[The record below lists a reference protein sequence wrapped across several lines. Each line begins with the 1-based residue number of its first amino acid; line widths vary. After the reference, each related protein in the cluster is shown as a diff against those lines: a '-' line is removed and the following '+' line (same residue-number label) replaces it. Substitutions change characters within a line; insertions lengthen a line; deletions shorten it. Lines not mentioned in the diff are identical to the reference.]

1 MDFRLLKANSILV
14 ILALLASF
22 LPIQNAAA
30 QSSGITFLV
39 NNTADVADHTING
52 ICSAGFVTGGP
63 CTLRAATME
72 ASHQADS
79 QEVTIK
85 IPPGTYNLTLPP
97 NPYVPL
103 GSGSLLIGKQAQ
115 PGNTIHITAADLSAP
130 RPVIEASAI
139 QDGIFDL
146 QSSSK
151 VVMTHLTLTGGTISL
166 ATIWSRSGGAIHN
179 EGILELNDV
188 LIIGNSAVCAPMWP
202 DCQTHS
208 GGIANYGSLT
218 IKDSAI
224 TLNNAHFGSA
234 IYSSGTGHVN
244 ILRSQIYSNVT
255 GDSAIEIKDNPVLNI
270 VNTSI
275 SNNRGSNTAPDSLR
289 VHCCTNIN
297 IIASTFVHKGSGNT
311 LDIGTFQPVKPTIN
325 IHDSILFSDAFNC
338 RNITTANWG
347 ANSYNIETGGSCS
360 AGLTGPGNLFYTNPM
375 LSMTPSL
382 FGLDPVHL
390 PMPGSPAINHR
401 PGSCT
406 YAGAPLLHD
415 QRGIPRA
422 DGRCDTGAFERNFPA
437 YLPAVRR

>member
-1 MDFRLLKANSILV
+1 MKHHPHTLNSILAV
-14 ILALLASF
+14 LALLASF
-22 LPIQNAAA
+22 LPIQHVAA
-30 QSSGITFLV
+30 QSPGITFLV
-39 NNTADVADHTING
+39 NNTADVADHTFNG

-63 CTLRAATME
+63 CTLRAAIME
-72 ASHQADS
+72 AGRQAVF

-85 IPPGTYNLTLPP
+85 IPAGTYNLTIPAD
-97 NPYVPL
+97 PYAGWSTGDLDMGQVE
-103 GSGSLLIGKQAQ
+103 Q
-115 PGNTIHITAADLSAP
+115 GNTIHITAADLSAP

-139 QDGIFDL
+139 QDGIFYL
-146 QSSSK
+146 RETTK
-151 VVMTHLTLTGGTISL
+151 VVMTHLTLTGGKVETTSS
-166 ATIWSRSGGAIHN
+166 WSRSGGAIYN
-179 EGILELNDV
+179 AGKLELNSV
-188 LIIGNSAVCAPMWP
+188 IVIGNSSVCAASFAYC
-202 DCQTHS
+202 DHRG
-208 GGIANYGSLT
+208 GGIANYGTLT

-255 GDSAIEIKDNPVLNI
+255 GDSTIEIMDNPVLNI

-311 LDIGTFQPVKPTIN
+311 LDIGTFQPTKPTIN

-338 RNITTANWG
+338 RNISTANWG

-360 AGLTGPGNLFYTNPM
+360 AGLNGPGNLFYTNPM

-390 PMPGSPAINHR
+390 PLPGSPAINHR

>member
-1 MDFRLLKANSILV
+1 MKHQPHKLSSILAV
-14 ILALLASF
+14 LVLLVSF
-22 LPIQNAAA
+22 LPTQNASA
-30 QSSGITFLV
+30 QTPGITYTV
-39 NNTADVADHTING
+39 TSTADLADHYING
-52 ICSAGFVTGGP
+52 ICSAGSATGGP
-63 CTLRAATME
+63 CTLRAAVME
-72 ASHQADS
+72 ASHQAVN

-85 IPPGTYNLTLPP
+85 VLPGTYNLTLPAD
-97 NPYVPL
+97 PYVPL
-103 GSGSLLIGKQAQ
+103 ESGSLDIGQAQ
-115 PGNTIHITAADLSAP
+115 PGNTIYITAADLSAP

-139 QDGIFDL
+139 QDGIFYL
-146 QSSSK
+146 EPTSK
-151 VVMTHLTLTGGTISL
+151 VVMTHLTLTGGTIPL
-166 ATIWSRSGGAIHN
+166 ATIWSRSGGAIYN

-188 LIIGNSAVCAPMWP
+188 LIIGNSAVCAPISP
-202 DCQTHS
+202 NCQTNS
-208 GGIANYGSLT
+208 GGIANYGTLT

-224 TLNNAHFGSA
+224 TLNNAHIGSA

-311 LDIGTFQPVKPTIN
+311 LDIGTFQPTKPTIN

-360 AGLTGPGNLFYTNPM
+360 AGLNGPGNQFYTDPKI
-375 LSMTPSL
+375 SMNSSF

-390 PMPGSPAINHR
+390 PLPGSPAINHR
-401 PGSCT
+401 PGNCT
-406 YAGAPLLHD
+406 YAGAALLYD
-415 QRGIPRA
+415 QRGMLRG

-437 YLPAVRR
+437 FLPAVRR